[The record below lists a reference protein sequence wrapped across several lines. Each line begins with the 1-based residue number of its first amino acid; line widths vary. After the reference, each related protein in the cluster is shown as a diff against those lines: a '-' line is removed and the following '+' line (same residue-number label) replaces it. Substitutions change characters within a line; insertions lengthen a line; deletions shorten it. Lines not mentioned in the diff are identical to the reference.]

1 MLLENPRYLTWF
13 CIFIGSCGGLFTS
26 VLTMVLTSISAGG
39 QVGISIV
46 VPFILSLAVFAG
58 SAGSLKKIEK
68 IEKLRLEKY
77 DQ

>member
-1 MLLENPRYLTWF
+1 
-13 CIFIGSCGGLFTS
+13 
-26 VLTMVLTSISAGG
+26 MVLTSISAGG